1 MMARTTLIHSSSRRM
16 PESRDF
22 NNMDTGMR
30 QYDGKGIHQR
40 FPGLLI
46 LLLAP
51 LLLFAVV
58 YPAFAQQTELDAFG
72 KTLKVIGTSLERRP
86 ASEDQLAEWARKIA
100 AGRPLALDCVRQGE
114 AQQKKLGEDLA
125 SLGDYVTGE
134 PRDVTRKRNEVKREI
149 KDIERELAGCRL
161 LVLRSE
167 ELQNTISKEMKAMLA
182 RQLSAR
188 GTNIGVL
195 LLDNWQKPALW
206 LSASKDFLYQHSGL
220 TRLELD
226 DWVLLGVIALISFI
240 TGLWLRRR
248 LLQRASEGAWA
259 NDLTGHF
266 SCALVSTLGHY
277 LPGLLISSALAVTL
291 YSISGDVRPVPFINI
306 ALYTLP
312 FYLLTVTVMRLFLAP
327 HPPAV
332 LFVQVPAE
340 LATPLARRLTVLALL
355 AYVGVLLFYTL
366 LAQSLPESAFLLA
379 RGVFAAFL
387 ILNLIWALWLVMRL
401 PRLAKVRGINWL
413 VNLILIGALVAEWA
427 GYRNLSVTVLRIL
440 LGTSIVI
447 GVTLFLGS
455 LFRDFYDS
463 LDEGSRRR
471 TRSVRRA
478 LGVRAGEHFPGLIWI
493 RITTAL
499 LLWGTGALITL
510 RVWGV
515 SDATLKQ
522 ISVWFME
529 GFELGS
535 LRVVPVRILLAIISF
550 AVLVALTGWVKAKLE
565 SSWLSRARMERG
577 AREALV
583 TVSGYVL
590 IAVAILVGLGISGV
604 DFSNLAIIAGALSV
618 GIGFGLQNI
627 VNNFVSGLIL
637 LFERPIKTGD
647 WVVVGNTE
655 GYVKRIRLRS
665 TQIQTFDRADV
676 IVPNSELISNQVIN
690 WMLYDMR
697 GRIRVPV
704 GVAYGSDTDQVKA
717 LLLQVAEQNPK
728 VINDGTA
735 NPPKVLFREFGDSA
749 LAFEL
754 RCYIRNID
762 ERVQVISDLNFAID
776 RAFREA
782 GIEIPFP
789 QRDLH
794 LRSWDAGSGA
804 EGNVPPEIPD

>member
-1 MMARTTLIHSSSRRM
+1 MTYKSFFRPAV
-16 PESRDF
+16 
-22 NNMDTGMR
+22 
-30 QYDGKGIHQR
+30 
-40 FPGLLI
+40 I
-46 LLLAP
+46 LLVP
-51 LLLFAVV
+51 LLLVFAVV
-58 YPAFAQQTELDAFG
+58 SSAFAAQTDLDAFG
-72 KTLKVIGTSLERRP
+72 KTLKSIEASLKRHSKEQDVLEKW
-86 ASEDQLAEWARKIA
+86 SRKIA
-100 AGRPLALDCVRQGE
+100 AGRPLALDCVEQGE
-114 AQQKKLGEDLA
+114 GQQKKLGEDLT
-125 SLGDYVTGE
+125 SLGEYVAGE

-167 ELQNTISKEMKAMLA
+167 ELQNTISKEMKALLA
-182 RQLSAR
+182 RKLSAR

-195 LLDNWQKPALW
+195 LLDNWQEPALW
-206 LSASKDFLYQHSGL
+206 LSASEDFLRQHSGIS
-220 TRLELD
+220 RLEPD
-226 DWVLLGVIALISFI
+226 DWAMLVVLAVVSLVA
-240 TGLWLRRR
+240 GLWLRWR
-248 LLQRASEGAWA
+248 LLLRASEGAWA
-259 NDLTGHF
+259 DDLTGHF
-266 SCALVSTLGHY
+266 SCALVSTVGHY
-277 LPGLLISSALAVTL
+277 LPWLLTSSILAVTL
-291 YSISGDVRPVPFINI
+291 YSISGDARPVPFINI
-306 ALYTLP
+306 ALYALP

-327 HPPAV
+327 HPPAA

-387 ILNLIWALWLVMRL
+387 VLNLIWALWLMMRL
-401 PRLAKVRGINWL
+401 PRLANVRGINWL
-413 VNLILIGALVAEWA
+413 VNLVLVGALVAEWA

-447 GVTLFLGS
+447 GMTLFLGS
-455 LFRDFYDS
+455 LFRDFFDS

-478 LGVRAGEHFPGLIWI
+478 LGIRTGEHFPGLVWI

-499 LLWGTGALITL
+499 LLWGVAALATL
-510 RVWGV
+510 RVWGA

-522 ISVWFME
+522 ISAWFME

-535 LRVVPVRILLAIISF
+535 LKIVPVRILLAIISF
-550 AVLVALTGWVKAKLE
+550 AVLVALAGWVKAKLE

-590 IAVAILVGLGISGV
+590 ITAAILVGLGISGV

-647 WVVVGNTE
+647 WVVVGDTE
-655 GYVKRIRLRS
+655 GYVKRIRIRS

-676 IVPNSELISNQVIN
+676 IVPNSELISNQVTN

-697 GRIRVPV
+697 GRVRVPV
-704 GVAYGSDTDQVKA
+704 GVAYGSDTERVKA
-717 LLLQVAEQNPK
+717 ILLQVAEENPK
-728 VINDGTA
+728 VITDGTTTV
-735 NPPKVLFREFGDSA
+735 PRVLFREFGDSA

-754 RCYIRNID
+754 RCYIHNID
-762 ERVQVISDLNFAID
+762 ERVQVVSDLNFAID
-776 RAFREA
+776 KAFREA

-794 LRSWDAGSGA
+794 MRSWNADKGPPTDAPWDNA
-804 EGNVPPEIPD
+804 D

>member
-1 MMARTTLIHSSSRRM
+1 MTCKSFFRPAV
-16 PESRDF
+16 
-22 NNMDTGMR
+22 
-30 QYDGKGIHQR
+30 
-40 FPGLLI
+40 LLV
-46 LLLAP
+46 AP
-51 LLLFAVV
+51 LLLVFATVL
-58 YPAFAQQTELDAFG
+58 PAVAQETDLDTFG
-72 KTLKVIGTSLERRP
+72 KTLKTIEASFAARP
-86 ASEDQLAEWARKIA
+86 ANQDELAKWARKIA
-100 AGRPLALDCVRQGE
+100 AGRPLALDCVEQGE
-114 AQQKKLGEDLA
+114 AQHKKLEEDLA
-125 SLGDYVTGE
+125 SLGEYVAGE
-134 PRDVTRKRNEVKREI
+134 PGDVTRKRNEVKREI
-149 KDIERELAGCRL
+149 KGIERELAGCRL

-167 ELQNTISKEMKAMLA
+167 ELQNAISQEMKAMLA

-195 LLDNWQKPALW
+195 LMDNWQEPALW
-206 LSASKDFLYQHSGL
+206 LSASKDFLRQHSGIS
-220 TRLELD
+220 RLEPD
-226 DWVLLGVIALISFI
+226 DWAMLVVLAVVSFVA
-240 TGLWLRRR
+240 GLWLRWR
-248 LLQRASEGAWA
+248 LLQRASAGKWA
-259 NDLTGHF
+259 DDLTGRF
-266 SCALVSTLGHY
+266 SRALVSTVGHY
-277 LPGLLISSALAVTL
+277 FPWLLTSSVLAVTL
-291 YSISGDVRPVPFINI
+291 HNMTGDVRPVPFINI
-306 ALYTLP
+306 ALYALP
-312 FYLLTVTVMRLFLAP
+312 FYLLIVTVIRLFLAP
-327 HPPAV
+327 HTPAV

-340 LATPLARRLTVLALL
+340 LATPLARRFTVLALL
-355 AYVGVLLFYTL
+355 AYLGVLLFYTL

-387 ILNLIWALWLVMRL
+387 VLNLIWALWLVMRL
-401 PRLAKVRGINWL
+401 PRLAGVRGINWL
-413 VNLILIGALVAEWA
+413 VNLVLIGALVAEWA

-447 GVTLFLGS
+447 AVTIFLGR
-455 LFRDFYDS
+455 LLRDFYDS

-471 TRSVRRA
+471 TRSIRRA
-478 LGVRAGEHFPGLIWI
+478 LGVRSGEHFPGLIWV

-499 LLWGTGALITL
+499 MLWGAAVLTTL
-510 RVWGV
+510 RIWGA

-522 ISVWFME
+522 ISVYFME

-535 LRVVPVRILLAIISF
+535 LKVVPVRILLAIVSF
-550 AVLVALTGWVKAKLE
+550 AVLVALAGWVKAKLD

-583 TVSGYVL
+583 TISGYVL
-590 IAVAILVGLGISGV
+590 ITLAILVGLGISGV

-655 GYVKRIRLRS
+655 GYVKRIRIRS

-676 IVPNSELISNQVIN
+676 IVPNSELISNQVTN

-697 GRIRVPV
+697 GRVRVPV
-704 GVAYGSDTDQVKA
+704 GVAYGSDTDRVKA
-717 LLLQVAEQNPK
+717 ILLQVAEENPN
-728 VINDGTA
+728 VITDGTTSG
-735 NPPKVLFREFGDSA
+735 PQVLFREFGDSA

-754 RCYIRNID
+754 RCYIHNID
-762 ERVQVISDLNFAID
+762 ERVRVVSDLNFAID

-794 LRSWDAGSGA
+794 MRSWNTDAGPPTESG
-804 EGNVPPEIPD
+804 

>member
-277 LPGLLISSALAVTL
+277 FPGLLVSSALAVTL

-794 LRSWDAGSGA
+794 LRSWDAGSGP
-804 EGNVPPEIPD
+804 EGNAPPGNP

>member
-1 MMARTTLIHSSSRRM
+1 MTARETL
-16 PESRDF
+16 
-22 NNMDTGMR
+22 
-30 QYDGKGIHQR
+30 
-40 FPGLLI
+40 LLRPATLLAML
-46 LLLAP
+46 LLLAFTVASP
-51 LLLFAVV
+51 VH
-58 YPAFAQQTELDAFG
+58 AQQKDLRAFG
-72 KTLKVIGTSLERRP
+72 KTLKVIEASLAKR
-86 ASEDQLAEWARKIA
+86 QAEESDLTKWAQEIS
-100 AGRPLALDCVRQGE
+100 AGRPLALDCVEQGE
-114 AQQKKLGEDLA
+114 AQQQKLEEDLV
-125 SLGDYVTGE
+125 SLGDYVAGE

-167 ELQNTISKEMKAMLA
+167 ELQNAISEEMKAMLA

-195 LLDNWQKPALW
+195 LLDNWQQPALW
-206 LSASKDFLYQHSGL
+206 LSASKDFLHQHSGIS
-220 TRLELD
+220 RLEPD
-226 DWVLLGVIALISFI
+226 DWTILVVLAVFSLL

-248 LLQRASEGAWA
+248 LLKRASEGAWTD
-259 NDLTGHF
+259 DLTGHF
-266 SCALVSTLGHY
+266 SCALVSTVGHY
-277 LPGLLISSALAVTL
+277 LPGLLTSSILAVTL
-291 YSISGDVRPVPFINI
+291 YFISGDVRPVPFINI
-306 ALYTLP
+306 ASYALP

-327 HPPAV
+327 HPPAAV
-332 LFVQVPAE
+332 FIQVPVK
-340 LATPLARRLTVLALL
+340 LAAPLARRLMVLALL

-401 PRLAKVRGINWL
+401 PHLASVRGINWL
-413 VNLILIGALVAEWA
+413 VNLVLVGALAAEWA
-427 GYRNLSVTVLRIL
+427 GYRNLSVTALRIL

-447 GVTLFLGS
+447 GVTLFIGH

-471 TRSVRRA
+471 TRSVRRT
-478 LGVRAGEHFPGLIWI
+478 LGVRTGEHFPGLIWI

-499 LLWGTGALITL
+499 LLWGTAALAVL
-510 RVWGV
+510 RVWGA

-522 ISVWFME
+522 ISAWFTE

-535 LRVVPVRILLAIISF
+535 LNVVPVRILFAIISF

-590 IAVAILVGLGISGV
+590 IATAILVALGVSGV

-647 WVVVGNTE
+647 WIVVGNTE
-655 GYVKRIRLRS
+655 GYVKRIRIRS
-665 TQIQTFDRADV
+665 TQIQTFDHADV
-676 IVPNSELISNQVIN
+676 IVPNSELISNQVTN

-697 GRIRVPV
+697 GRVRVPV
-704 GVAYGSDTDQVKA
+704 GVAYGSNTDQVKTI
-717 LLLQVAEQNPK
+717 LLQVAEENPS
-728 VINDGTA
+728 VISDSATNG
-735 NPPKVLFREFGDSA
+735 PRVLFRAFGDSA

-754 RCYIRNID
+754 RCFIYNID
-762 ERVQVISDLNFAID
+762 ERVQVVSDLNFAID

-794 LRSWDAGSGA
+794 MRSWNADNGPSAGK
-804 EGNVPPEIPD
+804 

>member
-1 MMARTTLIHSSSRRM
+1 MTYKSFFRPAV
-16 PESRDF
+16 
-22 NNMDTGMR
+22 
-30 QYDGKGIHQR
+30 
-40 FPGLLI
+40 I
-46 LLLAP
+46 LLVP
-51 LLLFAVV
+51 LLLVFAVV
-58 YPAFAQQTELDAFG
+58 SSAFAAQTDLDAFG
-72 KTLKVIGTSLERRP
+72 KTLKSIEASLKRHSKEQDVLEKW
-86 ASEDQLAEWARKIA
+86 SRKIA
-100 AGRPLALDCVRQGE
+100 AGRPLALDCVEQGE
-114 AQQKKLGEDLA
+114 GQQKKLGEDLT
-125 SLGDYVTGE
+125 SLGEYVAGE

-167 ELQNTISKEMKAMLA
+167 ELQNTISKEMKALLA
-182 RQLSAR
+182 RKLSAR

-195 LLDNWQKPALW
+195 LLDNWQEPALW
-206 LSASKDFLYQHSGL
+206 LSASEDFLRQHSGIS
-220 TRLELD
+220 RLEPD
-226 DWVLLGVIALISFI
+226 DWAMLVVLAVVSLVA
-240 TGLWLRRR
+240 GLWLRWR
-248 LLQRASEGAWA
+248 LLLRASEGAWA
-259 NDLTGHF
+259 DDLTGHF
-266 SCALVSTLGHY
+266 SCALVSTVGHY
-277 LPGLLISSALAVTL
+277 LPWLLTSSILAVTL
-291 YSISGDVRPVPFINI
+291 YSISGDARPVPFINI
-306 ALYTLP
+306 ALYALP

-327 HPPAV
+327 HPPAA

-387 ILNLIWALWLVMRL
+387 VLNLIWALWLMMRL
-401 PRLAKVRGINWL
+401 PRLANVRGINWL
-413 VNLILIGALVAEWA
+413 VNLVLVGALVAEWA

-447 GVTLFLGS
+447 GMTLFLGS
-455 LFRDFYDS
+455 LFRDFFDS

-478 LGVRAGEHFPGLIWI
+478 LGIRTGEHFPGLVWI

-499 LLWGTGALITL
+499 LLWGAAALATL
-510 RVWGV
+510 RVWGA

-522 ISVWFME
+522 ISAWFME

-535 LRVVPVRILLAIISF
+535 LKIVPVRILLAIISF
-550 AVLVALTGWVKAKLE
+550 AVLVALAGWVKAKLE

-590 IAVAILVGLGISGV
+590 ITAAILVGLGISGV

-647 WVVVGNTE
+647 WVVVGDTE
-655 GYVKRIRLRS
+655 GYVKRIRIRS

-676 IVPNSELISNQVIN
+676 IVPNSELISNQVTN

-697 GRIRVPV
+697 GRVRVPV
-704 GVAYGSDTDQVKA
+704 GVAYGSDTERVKA
-717 LLLQVAEQNPK
+717 ILLQVAEENPK
-728 VINDGTA
+728 VITDGTTTV
-735 NPPKVLFREFGDSA
+735 PRVLFREFGDSA

-754 RCYIRNID
+754 RCYIHNID
-762 ERVQVISDLNFAID
+762 ERVQVVSDLNFAID
-776 RAFREA
+776 KAFREA

-794 LRSWDAGSGA
+794 MRSWNADKGPPTDAPWDNA
-804 EGNVPPEIPD
+804 D